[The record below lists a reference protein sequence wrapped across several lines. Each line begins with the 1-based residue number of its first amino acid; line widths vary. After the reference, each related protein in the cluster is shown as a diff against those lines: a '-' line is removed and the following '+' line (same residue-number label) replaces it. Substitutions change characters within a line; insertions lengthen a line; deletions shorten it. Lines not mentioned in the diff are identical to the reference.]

1 VTYITVPYQQ
11 WGSIATSIERR
22 SHQAQTPPGTYG
34 HPEGAA
40 TSLGTVQEHNF
51 HTSPCDIA
59 KDALLNLLSQSKEDK
74 RHRYDQLCTNFV
86 DYLDKCEQKIFMIKG
101 FDTVKGRILNLP
113 MSYNNRWGPA
123 RRKELSEKLDR
134 LDFWFELQTD
144 RPVTLATLTSYH
156 PENESVSDSWFKLNQ
171 ARGKFLKMIKKYC
184 GNDTDYFWVPE
195 PHPET
200 DNGYVHYHCAIFA
213 EIPIPLENKL
223 RRLWADKYKVGSH
236 TYGLDFSKKEGDDKI
251 EHLKDYLSKYLEKGF
266 LMKKWSI
273 GTLIFNASLWET
285 GFRLYGASTSI
296 RKMMNIQDTDEKHE
310 VYYTLEESEGFDDL
324 GPGYL
329 EIVQHRRGTDIV
341 WLETRMQTV
350 ELTADNEEVQV
361 DEIVWDRQYIP
372 DWLDHSFWTREP
384 DMLDWQWWYPVP
396 DWWNWKKGTERPAV
410 PRRDKPID
418 KIFRC
423 NWGRPYKGM
432 RIYEQNVAKLPR
444 APNISTQEQDRR
456 KIQKET
462 EEQYKEVK
470 LTERQKRKLEQDGY
484 L

>member
-1 VTYITVPYQQ
+1 VTYISVPIPAY
-11 WGSIATSIERR
+11 SFI
-22 SHQAQTPPGTYG
+22 PPVAV
-34 HPEGAA
+34 PQEGAMLHQQQPQA
-40 TSLGTVQEHNF
+40 GASSLGYVQEHNL
-51 HTSPCDIA
+51 HNTPVDIA
-59 KDALLNLLSQSKEDK
+59 KDSLLDLLSRPKEDR
-74 RHRYDQLCTNFV
+74 RHRYDQLCTDFV

-101 FDTVKGRILNLP
+101 YDTIKGRILNLP
-113 MSYNNRWGPA
+113 MSYNNRWGLV
-123 RRKELSEKLDR
+123 RRKELSEKLER
-134 LDFWFELQTD
+134 LDFWFEMQED

-156 PENESVSDSWFKLNQ
+156 PEGESVSDSWFKLNQ

-184 GNDTDYFWVPE
+184 GKDTDYFWVPE

-223 RRLWADKYKVGSH
+223 RKLWADKYKVGSH

-296 RKMMNIQDTDEKHE
+296 RKMMNIADTDEKRD
-310 VYYTLEESEGFDDL
+310 VFYTLEESEGFDDL

-329 EIVQHRRGTDIV
+329 EIVQHRRGIDIV

-350 ELTADNEEVQV
+350 ELTPENEEVFV
-361 DEIVWDRQYIP
+361 DEIVWDRDYIP
-372 DWLDHSFWTREP
+372 DWIDNSFWTRESN
-384 DMLDWQWWYPVP
+384 MLDWQWWHGINCVVA
-396 DWWNWKKGTERPAV
+396 DKA
-410 PRRDKPID
+410 RDKMYH
-418 KIFRC
+418 C

-432 RIYEQNVAKLPR
+432 RIFEQNIAKLRAEPR
-444 APNISTQEQDRR
+444 VSTQEQERR
-456 KIQKET
+456 NIQKGT
-462 EEQYKEVK
+462 EEQYKEIK